1 MAKKA
6 ASKTVVAKRVA
17 KSKSDPTKAT
27 KPSLPKEDG
36 AKLTNTTVKSQ
47 SISPEQVRAWLSF
60 RQGLDQVRSEL
71 TAEQILERYG
81 WARSVAGVGPY
92 LTLFTHAG
100 IKRQAADDA
109 VAKLKI
115 HELLLDHAIF
125 DRGRLVGLFLF
136 DPVIASFPFPGPNA
150 IEFPQPIF
158 ARSRLDPDFAISHID
173 LREKSVY
180 PLVAA
185 KCGLVRFYFP

>member
-81 WARSVAGVGPY
+81 WARSVAG
-92 LTLFTHAG
+92 AG
-100 IKRQAADDA
+100 HRI
-109 VAKLKI
+109 
-115 HELLLDHAIF
+115 
-125 DRGRLVGLFLF
+125 
-136 DPVIASFPFPGPNA
+136 
-150 IEFPQPIF
+150 
-158 ARSRLDPDFAISHID
+158 ISI
-173 LREKSVY
+173 SW
-180 PLVAA
+180 P
-185 KCGLVRFYFP
+185 